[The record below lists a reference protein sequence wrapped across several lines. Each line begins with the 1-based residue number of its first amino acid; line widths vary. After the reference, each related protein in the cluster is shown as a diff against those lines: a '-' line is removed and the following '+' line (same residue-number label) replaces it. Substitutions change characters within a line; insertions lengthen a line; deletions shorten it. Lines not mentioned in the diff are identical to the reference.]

1 MCYRKTRLGVLVNA
15 LSDQKRCGGGFNGT
29 LVTAT
34 AWWLKHKSRT
44 DTRSWHCH
52 IHILVCL
59 TALPQDAVKDVMVF
73 WWQRGVG
80 ELGIL
85 HNKPGRCVKCV
96 LNGPFPFLMTVA
108 CIKTNGTNMQRATD
122 TKPVTTGGTCWSEK
136 SGLAN
141 GLLSGSVL
149 SSNSVPGSHLREK
162 GLRIERSI
170 RPKRV
175 NEHNWDCQNKSQ
187 CICKS

>member
-15 LSDQKRCGGGFNGT
+15 LSDQKRCGGGFNGA

-34 AWWLKHKSRT
+34 AWRLKHKSRT

-96 LNGPFPFLMTVA
+96 LNGPFLFLMAVA
-108 CIKTNGTNMQRATD
+108 CIKTDGTNVQYAKGNWHEARHNW
-122 TKPVTTGGTCWSEK
+122 GTCWSEK

-149 SSNSVPGSHLREK
+149 SGNSVPGSHLREK
-162 GLRIERSI
+162 GLRINRSVC
-170 RPKRV
+170 P
-175 NEHNWDCQNKSQ
+175 
-187 CICKS
+187 